1 MENSY
6 KSLFLGFVS
15 VCSFPHL
22 YFLSVLSSVSFP
34 HFLWRNSCQ
43 IHICLCYILYVH
55 SGVEAVEQY
64 QRLWNKIKYQLQLT
78 LDEDVFFEH
87 FNEIT
92 NVFKVV
98 NNYVYL
104 VAPNSFVKS
113 KIESFYLNRLNAML
127 NEEVSEKHMFKV
139 ITKEQA
145 AEELAKTSSYEI
157 NQPELGLE
165 SKYKTGL
172 NNSYTFDNFVVG
184 SSNRLA
190 YTSAMKVADQPGVV
204 ANPLYIFGEVGLGKT
219 HLMQCVGNFVL
230 ENNVHKKVLYAKTDQ
245 FIEDY
250 AKAVQKKTFD
260 DFSKKYEN
268 VDVLLVD
275 DIQFLSGKTQSQL
288 EFFKIFEKLKENN
301 KQIVIT
307 SDRPASE
314 LYDIMSR
321 LTSRFEW
328 GLSVDINRPNLEHRI
343 LILKKKLQAETS
355 DPELIPEEILDYIAS
370 IFDNNVRELEGA
382 LKRVLFYCTAFDYK
396 FTIENAE
403 EALKNLINS
412 KNISNKSIEKTNYT
426 TVLDIVSS
434 YYGISTSDLL
444 SKKRQKQYVFPRQ
457 IAMYIL
463 KDMYDLTY
471 KKIGQLFNNRD
482 HSTVIYSIEQIA
494 NDLQIDKAKKGD
506 VDKLLIKCG
515 KTDK

>member
-1 MENSY
+1 M
-6 KSLFLGFVS
+6 
-15 VCSFPHL
+15 
-22 YFLSVLSSVSFP
+22 
-34 HFLWRNSCQ
+34 
-43 IHICLCYILYVH
+43 
-55 SGVEAVEQY
+55 EQY
-64 QRLWNKIKYQLQLT
+64 QKIWDKIKYQLQMT
-78 LDEDVFFEH
+78 LDDDVYNEH
-87 FNEIT
+87 FFGIS
-92 NVFKVV
+92 NVFKVI
-98 NNYVYL
+98 NNTIYL
-104 VAPNSFVKS
+104 ISPNSFIKS

-127 NEEVSEKHMFKV
+127 NEYLPEKHLFKI

-145 AEELAKTSSYEI
+145 AEEIAKTSSYEI
-157 NQPELGLE
+157 NVPEPDLE

-204 ANPLYIFGEVGLGKT
+204 ANPLYIFGDVGLGKT
-219 HLMQCVGNFVL
+219 HLMQCVGNYII
-230 ENNVHKKVLYAKTDQ
+230 ENDVNKKVLYVKTDQ

-250 AKAVQKKTFD
+250 AKAAQKKAFD

-268 VDVLLVD
+268 VDILLVD

-288 EFFKIFEKLKENN
+288 EFFKIFEKLKESN

-314 LYDIMSR
+314 LYEIMSR

-355 DPELIPEEILDYIAS
+355 DPDLIPESILDYIAS

-396 FTIENAE
+396 FTIANAE

-412 KNISNKSIEKTNYT
+412 KNISNKTLESSNFNN
-426 TVLDIVSS
+426 VLDIVSS
-434 YYGISTSDLL
+434 YYNISTSDLL
-444 SKKRQKQYVFPRQ
+444 SKKRKKQYVFPRQ
-457 IAMYIL
+457 VSMYIL
-463 KDMYDLTY
+463 KELFDLTY
-471 KKIGQLFNNRD
+471 KKIGQIFNNRD

-494 NDLQIDKAKKGD
+494 NDMQIDSIKKSD
-506 VDKLLIKCG
+506 IDKLLVKCG
-515 KTDK
+515 KKA